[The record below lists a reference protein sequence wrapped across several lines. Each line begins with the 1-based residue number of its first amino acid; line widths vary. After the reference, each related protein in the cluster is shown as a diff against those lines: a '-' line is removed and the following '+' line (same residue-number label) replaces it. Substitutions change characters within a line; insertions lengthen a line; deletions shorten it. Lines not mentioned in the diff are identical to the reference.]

1 MKGHGTKKKQEMGLE
16 NSDGARGSQ
25 RPATEMKLD
34 SSQHEVNAFNREK
47 GRANVWPTQGLL

>member
-47 GRANVWPTQGLL
+47 GRANV